1 MSLRP
6 RHRVALLVLVLIA
19 GASATGWWAGGD
31 LFEPGAMK
39 DRIGALLSTLGPWA
53 PVVYIGLYW
62 VSPFLFLP
70 AIPLSLVGGALFGPV
85 WGAVWG
91 LIGSTGGACSGFIVG
106 RAMGHD
112 FVAKRAHGKVLAVK
126 AGIEKE
132 GWRFVAFVRLV
143 PLLPFGL
150 VNLVLGTTE
159 IRFSTYAVTSLL
171 SMAPGAFV
179 YAYIGHAGRE
189 AAGGAEGM
197 TKTIGIA
204 VGLLVLLSGIPAAL
218 RYAQARR
225 RADDVIEDAKKHVAE
240 DANAAR
246 IDS

>member
-1 MSLRP
+1 MALRP

-19 GASATGWWAGGD
+19 GASATAWWAGDD
-31 LFEPGAMK
+31 LFQPQAMK
-39 DRIGALLSTLGPWA
+39 ERLGVVLAALGPWA
-53 PVVYIGLYW
+53 PVVYILLYW
-62 VSPFLFLP
+62 ISPFLFLP

-85 WGAVWG
+85 WGAIWG

-112 FVAKRAHGKVLAVK
+112 FVAKRAHGKILAVK

-143 PLLPFGL
+143 PLLPFGI

-159 IRFSTYAVTSLL
+159 IRFWTYAITSML

-179 YAYIGHAGRE
+179 YAYIGHAGRA

-197 TKTIGIA
+197 TRTIGIA

-218 RYAQARR
+218 RYARARK
-225 RADDVIEDAKKHVAE
+225 RADDVIEGAKKQAAE
-240 DANAAR
+240 GIDAGPN
-246 IDS
+246 